1 MKKKFNF
8 IFLLTILT
16 FSIFP
21 SLGYSSF
28 IEKPSD
34 STFQDSNRN
43 INVTFNIYNYGR
55 YYEEITNGESEE
67 VEGQGF
73 TREGTALISEAWQL
87 YNDYNVGDELGG
99 DYARVRI
106 QEGLEVYEYYYVCS
120 DKYTNGFFNGNYVF
134 VATRYRVKVG
144 EYILRHSDD
153 VINSYNYSIKAGSK
167 IDVNLFDELNDVI
180 WFNDLSFTTLFDFSN
195 VINQETIIY
204 GLRSENNESVAD
216 ITASNIINNNSGS
229 LKLYDASFNISATG
243 NSYNVSSDINYFNNI
258 LFLNTATIQSGT
270 NVDLLAEND
279 STGNNPE
286 GSLGNQ
292 DDIKSNHSNSDSTL
306 SLTNNTKTLNI
317 TLLGDLI
324 VNGNLT
330 VGAKTGNLTDSGELQ
345 SYIIG
350 NYASIDLNGHNLIVN
365 GTLRVFGEIKDSKN
379 TGKIVVNN
387 GGELYSLMSYTD
399 GRGGNHTIWGYSKEQ
414 SPFTDYRFP
423 YISSKILLNYGSRVR
438 AYTKFNLGQ
447 LGGSAATFNLLGT
460 DTQNYYLTRCGDS
473 NDYIEIIPYS
483 VGNITNSSFLNRL
496 YNYRYKIDIYGDLQ
510 FNNAYTTVQFSVSA
524 SFISLNGSIDLYLS
538 RVNFPISSF
547 FDINIL
553 SDSKILLPYKIILY
567 PGATLFV
574 DKNAS
579 LEFSYINNFTY
590 ERVSFAG
597 IKHIPEV
604 TKNLSGGII
613 SYNYSFN
620 KYSNPSISSIGVGLY
635 SSTYSSY
642 FTNYFNVNSANILGN
657 IIFNSGNSEKYV
669 FSGEINLSLNALN
682 SIKNNSNMV
691 QTYYSLGQ
699 QNNDVWFSGASE
711 AIAAGNDN
719 AIVRVDSYLTLP
731 LISNGSAYLISD
743 SLSLSEGNYDSQ
755 NNIIEKNNEYYF
767 IAGSDTVLEDNNS
780 NQDNPIDTTA
790 MVIKAEYINKEIQAV
805 YGNGD
810 FYVYYCGTYVK
821 ANGLRLEGNSIIII
835 ANDTI
840 TINLGKFFSNS
851 SKVSD
856 NYNEFSLRFSNNM
869 WTKVSGI

>member
-1 MKKKFNF
+1 M
-8 IFLLTILT
+8 
-16 FSIFP
+16 
-21 SLGYSSF
+21 
-28 IEKPSD
+28 
-34 STFQDSNRN
+34 
-43 INVTFNIYNYGR
+43 
-55 YYEEITNGESEE
+55 
-67 VEGQGF
+67 
-73 TREGTALISEAWQL
+73 
-87 YNDYNVGDELGG
+87 
-99 DYARVRI
+99 
-106 QEGLEVYEYYYVCS
+106 
-120 DKYTNGFFNGNYVF
+120 
-134 VATRYRVKVG
+134 
-144 EYILRHSDD
+144 
-153 VINSYNYSIKAGSK
+153 
-167 IDVNLFDELNDVI
+167 
-180 WFNDLSFTTLFDFSN
+180 
-195 VINQETIIY
+195 
-204 GLRSENNESVAD
+204 
-216 ITASNIINNNSGS
+216 
-229 LKLYDASFNISATG
+229 
-243 NSYNVSSDINYFNNI
+243 
-258 LFLNTATIQSGT
+258 
-270 NVDLLAEND
+270 
-279 STGNNPE
+279 
-286 GSLGNQ
+286 
-292 DDIKSNHSNSDSTL
+292 
-306 SLTNNTKTLNI
+306 
-317 TLLGDLI
+317 
-324 VNGNLT
+324 
-330 VGAKTGNLTDSGELQ
+330 
-345 SYIIG
+345 
-350 NYASIDLNGHNLIVN
+350 
-365 GTLRVFGEIKDSKN
+365 
-379 TGKIVVNN
+379 
-387 GGELYSLMSYTD
+387 
-399 GRGGNHTIWGYSKEQ
+399 
-414 SPFTDYRFP
+414 
-423 YISSKILLNYGSRVR
+423 
-438 AYTKFNLGQ
+438 
-447 LGGSAATFNLLGT
+447 
-460 DTQNYYLTRCGDS
+460 
-473 NDYIEIIPYS
+473 
-483 VGNITNSSFLNRL
+483 
-496 YNYRYKIDIYGDLQ
+496 
-510 FNNAYTTVQFSVSA
+510 
-524 SFISLNGSIDLYLS
+524 NGSIDLYLS

>member
-1 MKKKFNF
+1 MKYLGLEGFLDNLDAISKKISNNEIGFLEAIDSLVSSQIKFKKDNVYRAAIKVSHFPF
-8 IFLLTILT
+8 IKTMDDFE
-16 FSIFP
+16 FDFQP
-21 SLGYSSF
+21 SLNKAQILNFCTLEFLNKNENIIFFGTPGTGKTHLATAIGIEVSKNSKLTYF
-28 IEKPSD
+28 ITCKD
-34 STFQDSNRN
+34 L
-43 INVTFNIYNYGR
+43 V
-55 YYEEITNGESEE
+55 
-67 VEGQGF
+67 
-73 TREGTALISEAWQL
+73 WQL
-87 YNDYNVGDELGG
+87 KK
-99 DYARVRI
+99 
-106 QEGLEVYEYYYVCS
+106 S
-120 DKYTNGFFNGNYVF
+120 
-134 VATRYRVKVG
+134 
-144 EYILRHSDD
+144 
-153 VINSYNYSIKAGSK
+153 
-167 IDVNLFDELNDVI
+167 
-180 WFNDLSFTTLFDFSN
+180 
-195 VINQETIIY
+195 
-204 GLRSENNESVAD
+204 RSENNLERRLKHFASYSLLIIDEIGHDILSEEESND
-216 ITASNIINNNSGS
+216 
-229 LKLYDASFNISATG
+229 
-243 NSYNVSSDINYFNNI
+243 
-258 LFLNTATIQSGT
+258 LFQ
-270 NVDLLAEND
+270 LLQMRYER
-279 STGNNPE
+279 
-286 GSLGNQ
+286 
-292 DDIKSNHSNSDSTL
+292 HSTL

-317 TLLGDLI
+317 TLLGDLTI
-324 VNGNLT
+324 NGNLT

-460 DTQNYYLTRCGDS
+460 DNQNYYLTWCGDS

-483 VGNITNSSFLNRL
+483 VGNITNSNFLNRL

-524 SFISLNGSIDLYLS
+524 LIFNLNGSIDLYLS

-547 FDINIL
+547 FDINVL
-553 SDSKILLPYKIILY
+553 NDSKILLLYKIILY

-574 DKNAS
+574 DENAS
-579 LEFSYINNFTY
+579 LEFSYINNFAY
-590 ERVSFAG
+590 ERVSFEG

-613 SYNYSFN
+613 SYNYSFD

-635 SSTYSSY
+635 SSTYSNY

-699 QNNDVWFSGASE
+699 QNNDVWFSGVSE
-711 AIAAGNDN
+711 ALAPGNDN
-719 AIVRVDSYLTLP
+719 AIVRVNSYLTLP

-743 SLSLSEGNYDSQ
+743 SLNLSDGNYDNQ
-755 NNIIEKNNEYYF
+755 NNIIEKDNEYYF
-767 IAGSDTVLEDNNS
+767 VAGSDTVLEDNNS
-780 NQDNPIDTTA
+780 NQDNPIDTT
-790 MVIKAEYINKEIQAV
+790 VTIIKAEYINKEIQAV
-805 YGNGD
+805 NGNGN

-821 ANGLRLEGNSIIII
+821 ANGLSLEGNSII
-835 ANDTI
+835 ANDTV

-851 SKVSD
+851 SKVSA

-869 WTKVSGI
+869 WTKVSGV

>member
-1 MKKKFNF
+1 MNEFINYETLLNKMKYLGLEGFLDNLDAISKKISNNEIGFLEAIDSLVSSQIKFKKDNVYRAAIKVSHFPF
-8 IFLLTILT
+8 IKTMDDFE
-16 FSIFP
+16 FDFQP
-21 SLGYSSF
+21 SLNKAQILNFCTLEFLNKNENIIFFGTPGTGKTHLATAIGIEVSKNSKLTYF
-28 IEKPSD
+28 ITCKD
-34 STFQDSNRN
+34 LIID
-43 INVTFNIYNYGR
+43 
-55 YYEEITNGESEE
+55 EIGHDILSEE
-67 VEGQGF
+67 E
-73 TREGTALISEAWQL
+73 S
-87 YNDYNVGDELGG
+87 
-99 DYARVRI
+99 
-106 QEGLEVYEYYYVCS
+106 
-120 DKYTNGFFNGNYVF
+120 
-134 VATRYRVKVG
+134 
-144 EYILRHSDD
+144 
-153 VINSYNYSIKAGSK
+153 
-167 IDVNLFDELNDVI
+167 
-180 WFNDLSFTTLFDFSN
+180 NDLF
-195 VINQETIIY
+195 Q
-204 GLRSENNESVAD
+204 
-216 ITASNIINNNSGS
+216 
-229 LKLYDASFNISATG
+229 
-243 NSYNVSSDINYFNNI
+243 
-258 LFLNTATIQSGT
+258 
-270 NVDLLAEND
+270 LLQMRYER
-279 STGNNPE
+279 
-286 GSLGNQ
+286 
-292 DDIKSNHSNSDSTL
+292 HSTL

-350 NYASIDLNGHNLIVN
+350 NYASIDLNGHDLIVN

-387 GGELYSLMSYTD
+387 GGELYFLMSYTD

-414 SPFTDYRFP
+414 SSFTDYRFP

-460 DTQNYYLTRCGDS
+460 ETQNYYLTWCGDS

-483 VGNITNSSFLNRL
+483 VGNITNSNFLNRF
-496 YNYRYKIDIYGDLQ
+496 YNYRYKIDIYEDLQ

-524 SFISLNGSIDLYLS
+524 LIFNLKGSIDIYLS

-574 DKNAS
+574 DENAS

-590 ERVSFAG
+590 ERVSFEG

-613 SYNYSFN
+613 SYNYSFD

-669 FSGEINLSLNALN
+669 FSAEINLSLNDLN
-682 SIKNNSNMV
+682 IIKNNRDKV

-699 QNNDVWFSGASE
+699 QNNDVWFSGISE
-711 AIAAGNDN
+711 ATPGNDN
-719 AIVRVDSYLTLP
+719 AIVRVNSYLTLP

-743 SLSLSEGNYDSQ
+743 SFSLSEGNYDNQ
-755 NNIIEKNNEYYF
+755 NNIIEKDNEYYF
-767 IAGSDTVLEDNNS
+767 VAGSDTVLEDNNS
-780 NQDNPIDTTA
+780 NQDNPIDTTV
-790 MVIKAEYINKEIQAV
+790 MIIKAEYINKEIQAV
-805 YGNGD
+805 YGNGN

-821 ANGLRLEGNSIIII
+821 ANENDLRLEGNSIIIV
-835 ANDTI
+835 NDTV

-851 SKVSD
+851 SKTSA
-856 NYNEFSLRFSNNM
+856 NYNEFGLRFSNKM

>member
-67 VEGQGF
+67 VEGQGLNLSGYLGEV
-73 TREGTALISEAWQL
+73 RQL
-87 YNDYNVGDELGG
+87 YNTYNVGDELGG

-120 DKYTNGFFNGNYVF
+120 NKYMDRWNTRYNF
-134 VATRYRVKVG
+134 VAPRYRVKVG

-167 IDVNLFDELNDVI
+167 INVNLFDELNDTI

-204 GLRSENNESVAD
+204 GLRSENNESIAD

-243 NSYNVSSDINYFNNI
+243 NSYNVSTDINYFNNI
-258 LFLNTATIQSGT
+258 LFLNAATIQSGA

-292 DDIKSNHSNSDSTL
+292 DDIRSNHSNSDSTL

-317 TLLGDLI
+317 TLLGDLTI
-324 VNGNLT
+324 NGNLT

-460 DTQNYYLTRCGDS
+460 DNQNYYLTWCGDS

-483 VGNITNSSFLNRL
+483 VGNITNSNFLNRL

-524 SFISLNGSIDLYLS
+524 LIFNLNGSIDLYLS

-547 FDINIL
+547 FDINVL
-553 SDSKILLPYKIILY
+553 NDSKILLLYKIILY

-574 DKNAS
+574 DENAS
-579 LEFSYINNFTY
+579 LEFSYINNFAY
-590 ERVSFAG
+590 ERVSFEG

-620 KYSNPSISSIGVGLY
+620 KYSNPSISSIDVGLY

-682 SIKNNSNMV
+682 SIKNNSNMI

-719 AIVRVDSYLTLP
+719 AIVRVNSYLTLP

-767 IAGSDTVLEDNNS
+767 VAGSDTVLEDNNS
-780 NQDNPIDTTA
+780 NQDNPIDTT
-790 MVIKAEYINKEIQAV
+790 VTIIKAEYINKEIQAV
-805 YGNGD
+805 YENGK

-835 ANDTI
+835 ANDTV